1 MKRIVQIMVL
11 LIGLAHISS
20 AQIVVESF
28 NYEELLG
35 SEVDG
40 YADGGIGWDGPWT
53 VFEGDPYDLIID
65 EEGELPEGVDFT
77 TTGCRLTGE
86 CSGVA
91 LRAYR
96 KLATPIMDE
105 GDNLWLSFIIETE
118 NWLNDS
124 WSGVSFWSPDG
135 VGEQSLFGKNWGRSL
150 WGMVFTGKDMDS
162 MWGVEDNVPVWI
174 VVKVEFSGDENDEEC
189 FLWINPDTSKEP
201 EIGDANVS
209 LMGNLK
215 DGVTHIAC
223 HLGNTKGI
231 IVSFDEIILA
241 KTFEEAVPV
250 KKVGVN
256 DLTKSESNSTYF
268 PNPIQSSLTI
278 DYKLNRNDIVKLD
291 IYNING
297 MKVKSLV
304 NGVQKSGNYSVEW
317 DAEGYPSGAYFYT
330 LQIGNS
336 VDRNKILVK

>member
-118 NWLNDS
+118 N
-124 WSGVSFWSPDG
+124 
-135 VGEQSLFGKNWGRSL
+135 
-150 WGMVFTGKDMDS
+150 
-162 MWGVEDNVPVWI
+162 
-174 VVKVEFSGDENDEEC
+174 
-189 FLWINPDTSKEP
+189 
-201 EIGDANVS
+201 
-209 LMGNLK
+209 
-215 DGVTHIAC
+215 
-223 HLGNTKGI
+223 
-231 IVSFDEIILA
+231 
-241 KTFEEAVPV
+241 
-250 KKVGVN
+250 
-256 DLTKSESNSTYF
+256 
-268 PNPIQSSLTI
+268 
-278 DYKLNRNDIVKLD
+278 
-291 IYNING
+291 
-297 MKVKSLV
+297 
-304 NGVQKSGNYSVEW
+304 
-317 DAEGYPSGAYFYT
+317 
-330 LQIGNS
+330 
-336 VDRNKILVK
+336 